1 VSLCV
6 REIGVP
12 TAAAPAATLAV
23 VVLSCAAITVLDLT
37 GTVFAKEWAVRRAPG
52 LLLIG
57 LAVHVVLFTVYAIS
71 MRRVPMTVVTAV
83 WCALVLIA
91 VPLIDWLRYGT
102 RLGADRC
109 GAVALIVVAGTYLA
123 TRADA

>member
-12 TAAAPAATLAV
+12 TAVAPAATLAV
-23 VVLSCAAITVLDLT
+23 VVLSSAAITVLDLT

-83 WCALVLIA
+83 WCALVLVA

-109 GAVALIVVAGTYLA
+109 SAVALIVVAGTYLA
-123 TRADA
+123 IRADA

>member
-1 VSLCV
+1 VCAGD
-6 REIGVP
+6 RRAGGGG
-12 TAAAPAATLAV
+12 AGCDAGGRGAV
-23 VVLSCAAITVLDLT
+23 VPAITVMDLT